1 MHICFSFVDPHAY
14 QRHFH
19 LVNRVDLEIV
29 LQAAVFVN
37 DGDGQVR
44 ATYKILGY
52 APVQK
57 SFADLRP
64 VISDSRPRLPKI
76 TVVETEFLISEV
88 PSVPESIPLVDLSS
102 SHQVAE
108 DEGELDQPEEGFGV
122 FDLANQSEDPS
133 GNIGDP
139 ALSEAELSSVGT
151 SSQAEMGLKRKP
163 PTSLIKL
170 LEGQPGKGAQGTLQS
185 NAPSPPPQPQ
195 AIQTRSSST
204 KSQPQ
209 SLRPKLPAPSQPSLP
224 PRLER
229 TDSKRKRS
237 PKGKETM
244 DGGKS

>member
-1 MHICFSFVDPHAY
+1 MHMCFSFVDPRAY
-14 QRHFH
+14 QQHFH
-19 LVNRVDLEIV
+19 LVNRVDLETV

-44 ATYKILGY
+44 AAHKILGY

-57 SFADLRP
+57 SFADPRH
-64 VISDSRPRLPKI
+64 VISASCPRLPKI
-76 TVVETEFLISEV
+76 TVVETGFLFSEV

-151 SSQAEMGLKRKP
+151 SSQAEMGLKRKLS
-163 PTSLIKL
+163 TSLFEL
-170 LEGQPGKGAQGTLQS
+170 LEGQPGKGAQGTPQP
-185 NAPSPPPQPQ
+185 NAPSSPPPP
-195 AIQTRSSST
+195 
-204 KSQPQ
+204 
-209 SLRPKLPAPSQPSLP
+209 
-224 PRLER
+224 
-229 TDSKRKRS
+229 
-237 PKGKETM
+237 
-244 DGGKS
+244 